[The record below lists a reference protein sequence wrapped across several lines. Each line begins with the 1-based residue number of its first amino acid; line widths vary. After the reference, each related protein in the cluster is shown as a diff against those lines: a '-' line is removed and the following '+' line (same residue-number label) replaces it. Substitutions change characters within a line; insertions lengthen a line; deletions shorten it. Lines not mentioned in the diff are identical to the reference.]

1 MPFILKRF
9 IGTFAD
15 VIVCIPM
22 KVFKEASFRDDPT
35 PLPAQGSTKVASG
48 ASIGD
53 VLHADELDNTP
64 AMEKKANL
72 VGDVN
77 PKTSA
82 VGEKRHN
89 DVVAQKPKPKSN
101 ELPALPPGPFQGE
114 PFVDIMRCNRPA
126 ALGKADIVD
135 IFALGQQQ
143 PKGDRLTMCPRP
155 SVGEGRTR
163 QAKAHRWQR
172 QRQEQKCPVPR
183 RGRSMVSRSSNSHG
197 TVHAMSW
204 QGDHI
209 KTADE
214 QTPRLE
220 RKVC

>member
-1 MPFILKRF
+1 
-9 IGTFAD
+9 
-15 VIVCIPM
+15 
-22 KVFKEASFRDDPT
+22 
-35 PLPAQGSTKVASG
+35 
-48 ASIGD
+48 
-53 VLHADELDNTP
+53 
-64 AMEKKANL
+64 MEKKAHL

-82 VGEKRHN
+82 VGEERHN

-204 QGDHI
+204 VSRAITSRPRMNKRRDWNVKYVDRMAVISLSWVGAMRGVVWSFADLVFAPPMPAATSLPRTPSPPNYNNGVITPHNGDNS
-209 KTADE
+209 D
-214 QTPRLE
+214 QP
-220 RKVC
+220 